1 MTVTM
6 TGLRRAK
13 NGDWFSRKA
22 IPDDVRDAYQTAY
35 GIRREERFRLSTDKS
50 PGEAKAA
57 FAEWLADIEGRI
69 SALRAAVAGKALEL
83 SHRQLHD
90 LVGRWY
96 DWFVVQYADDQEPV
110 EAWDF
115 RYERYQD
122 AVEASGGDYPYDDE
136 EQGRSPRHA
145 AKVRAVVL
153 EMSRLQTFLAGEG
166 INLFSD
172 TLDRLVDTLEA
183 DLVAAMALLRRR
195 AGGDYRPDTHR
206 ERFPQSMP
214 IVPTNV
220 KLAGWNVHEVF
231 EAYVR
236 ERQPQPSTITRW
248 RVVFLDLD
256 DFLDG
261 RDISLVT
268 DDDAVSWKDRLV
280 AKGNMGA
287 RTINDVW
294 LTSARTVFNWAKRQ
308 KKIAANPFDGVKVA
322 TGRQTPTKGAFQPE
336 DIKTILTATLQPQGP
351 RVSPHFRAAIRWV
364 PWLCGY
370 TGARVGEI
378 TQLRKQDI
386 DQHPDGF
393 WMLHITPDAGTVKGA
408 MPRTVPLHDHLIEQG
423 LIEFVRT
430 MKDGPLFYDPNTK
443 RKTKSDDP
451 LNPTRAPYVLMR
463 QKLGDWVRGLG
474 VTDKSVNPNHAWRHT
489 FKRRAA
495 KAKIEE
501 RIRDALCGH
510 TDPKVGR
517 IYEIPDIEELAEAIK
532 AFPRYE
538 IDPPKQP

>member
-22 IPDDVRDAYQTAY
+22 IPDDVRDAY
-35 GIRREERFRLSTDKS
+35 GVRREERFRLSTDKS

-69 SALRAAVAGKALEL
+69 GALRAATTGKALEL

-90 LVGRWY
+90 IAGRWY
-96 DWFVVQYADDQEPV
+96 DWFILQHTDDQEPV
-110 EAWDF
+110 EAWEIRMD
-115 RYERYQD
+115 RYQD
-122 AVEASGGDYPYDDE
+122 AVEAFDNGEHHDDE
-136 EQGRSPRHA
+136 DRERSPRHA
-145 AKVRAVVL
+145 AKVRATVL
-153 EMSRLQTFLAGEG
+153 ELSRPPTFLATEG
-166 INLFSD
+166 IRLSGD
-172 TLDRLVDTLEA
+172 TLDRLVDILEA

-214 IVPTNV
+214 IVSDNV
-220 KLAGWNVHEVF
+220 KLAGWNVQEAF

-236 ERQPQPSTITRW
+236 ERQPQPSTVNRW
-248 RVVFLDLD
+248 RVVFLDLN

-261 RDISLVT
+261 RDIALVT
-268 DDDAVSWKDRLV
+268 DEDAVGWKDKLV
-280 AKGNMGA
+280 AKGDMGA
-287 RTINDVW
+287 RTINEVW
-294 LTSARTVFNWAKRQ
+294 LTSARTVLNWAKRQ

-322 TGRQTPTKGAFQPE
+322 TGRQTPTKGAFKPE
-336 DIKTILTATLQPQGP
+336 DVKTILTATQQPQGP

-386 DQHPDGF
+386 ERHPDGF
-393 WMLHITPDAGTVKGA
+393 WTLHITPEAGAVKGA
-408 MPRTVPLHDHLIEQG
+408 MPRTAPLHDHLIEQG
-423 LIEFVRT
+423 LIEFVRKA
-430 MKDGPLFYDPNTK
+430 KDGPLFYDPNAK
-443 RKTKSDDP
+443 RKTGSDDP
-451 LNPTRAPYVLMR
+451 LNPTRPPYVLMR

-474 VTDKSVNPNHAWRHT
+474 VTDKSASPNHAWRHT

-501 RIRDALCGH
+501 RIRDAFCGH

-517 IYEIPDIEELAEAIK
+517 LYEIPDIEELAEAIK

>member
-6 TGLRRAK
+6 TSLRRDK

-22 IPDDVRDAYQTAY
+22 IPDDVRDAYQSAY

-69 SALRAAVAGKALEL
+69 SALRAAATGRALEL

-90 LVGRWY
+90 IAGRWY

-153 EMSRLQTFLAGEG
+153 ELSRLQTFLAGEG
-166 INLFSD
+166 INLSSD

-214 IVPTNV
+214 IVPANV
-220 KLAGWNVHEVF
+220 KLAGWNVW
-231 EAYVR
+231 EAFGAFVK
-236 ERQPQPSTITRW
+236 ERKPQPSTVNRW
-248 RVVFLDLD
+248 RAVFLDLNN
-256 DFLDG
+256 FLEG
-261 RDISLVT
+261 RDVALVT
-268 DDDAVSWKDRLV
+268 DEDAVSWKDRLV
-280 AKGNMGA
+280 ARENIGA
-287 RTINDVW
+287 RTINEIW
-294 LTSARTVFNWAKRQ
+294 ISAARRVFNWVIEQR
-308 KKIAANPFDGVKVA
+308 KITVNPFSKLKVA
-322 TGRQTPTKGAFQPE
+322 TGRQTPTRGKFQEE
-336 DIKTILTATLQPQGP
+336 DAKTILTATLQSQSP
-351 RVSPHFRAAIRWV
+351 RMSPHFRAAIRWV
-364 PWLCGY
+364 PWLCAY
-370 TGARVGEI
+370 TGARSGEL

-386 DQHPDGF
+386 EQHPDGF
-393 WMLHITPDAGTVKGA
+393 WMLHIMPDAGTVKGA

-423 LIEFVRT
+423 FIEFVRKA
-430 MKDGPLFYDPNTK
+430 KDGPLFYDTHAK
-443 RKTKSDDP
+443 RKLEYEDP
-451 LNPTRAPYVLMR
+451 LNPPRPPYVLMR
-463 QKLGDWVRGLG
+463 QKLADWVRALG
-474 VTDKSVNPNHAWRHT
+474 VVDPNVGPNHGWRHT
-489 FKRRAA
+489 FKRRAG

-501 RIRDALCGH
+501 RIRDAFCGH

-538 IDPPKQP
+538 IDPPTQP

>member
-122 AVEASGGDYPYDDE
+122 AVEAFGGDRPDDDE
-136 EQGRSPRHA
+136 DWERSPRHA

-153 EMSRLQTFLAGEG
+153 ELSRLQTFLASEG
-166 INLFSD
+166 ISLSSD

-214 IVPTNV
+214 IVPASV
-220 KLAGWNVHEVF
+220 KLAGWNVQETF

-236 ERQPQPSTITRW
+236 ERQPQPSTVNRW
-248 RVVFLDLD
+248 RVVFLDLN
-256 DFLDG
+256 DFLDR
-261 RDISLVT
+261 RDIALMT
-268 DDDAVSWKDRLV
+268 EDDAVGWKDKLV
-280 AKGNMGA
+280 AKGDMGA
-287 RTINDVW
+287 RTINEVW

-322 TGRQTPTKGAFQPE
+322 TGRKTPTKGAFKPE
-336 DIKTILTATLQPQGP
+336 DVKTILTATLQPQGT

-386 DQHPDGF
+386 EWHPDGF
-393 WMLHITPDAGTVKGA
+393 WALHITPEAGAVKGA

-423 LIEFVRT
+423 FIEFVRKA
-430 MKDGPLFYDPNTK
+430 KDGPLFYDPKAK
-443 RKTKSDDP
+443 RKTGSDDAI
-451 LNPTRAPYVLMR
+451 NPTRPPYVLMR
-463 QKLGDWVRGLG
+463 QKLADWVRGLG
-474 VTDKSVNPNHAWRHT
+474 VTDKGVSPLHAWRHT

-501 RIRDALCGH
+501 RIRDAFCGH

-517 IYEIPDIEELAEAIK
+517 IYEIPDIEELADAIK

-538 IDPPKQP
+538 IDQSNKP

>member
-22 IPDDVRDAYQTAY
+22 IPDDVRDAYQSAY

-69 SALRAAVAGKALEL
+69 GALRAAATGRALEL

-90 LVGRWY
+90 IAGRWY

-145 AKVRAVVL
+145 AKVKAVVL
-153 EMSRLQTFLAGEG
+153 ELSRLQTFLAGEG
-166 INLFSD
+166 INLSSD
-172 TLDRLVDTLEA
+172 TLDRLVDTLES

-214 IVPTNV
+214 IIPANV
-220 KLAGWNVHEVF
+220 KLAGWNVQEAF
-231 EAYVR
+231 EAYVM
-236 ERQPQPSTITRW
+236 ERQPQPSTVNRW
-248 RVVFLDLD
+248 RVVFVDFNN
-256 DFLDG
+256 FLDG

-287 RTINDVW
+287 RTINEVW

-308 KKIAANPFDGVKVA
+308 KKIATNPLEGVKVA

-386 DQHPDGF
+386 DQHPEGF
-393 WMLHITPDAGTVKGA
+393 WTLHITPEAGAVKGA

-430 MKDGPLFYDPNTK
+430 MKDGPLFYDPSTK
-443 RKTKSDDP
+443 RKTKSDDR
-451 LNPTRAPYVLMR
+451 LNPTRAPYVLIR
-463 QKLGDWVRGLG
+463 QKLGDWVRGL
-474 VTDKSVNPNHAWRHT
+474 
-489 FKRRAA
+489 
-495 KAKIEE
+495 
-501 RIRDALCGH
+501 
-510 TDPKVGR
+510 
-517 IYEIPDIEELAEAIK
+517 
-532 AFPRYE
+532 
-538 IDPPKQP
+538 

>member
-6 TGLRRAK
+6 TSLRRAK

-22 IPDDVRDAYQTAY
+22 IPDDVRDAYQSAY
-35 GIRREERFRLSTDKS
+35 GVRREERFRLSADKS

-69 SALRAAVAGKALEL
+69 SALRAATTGKALEL

-90 LVGRWY
+90 IAGRWY

-122 AVEASGGDYPYDDE
+122 AVEAFGGDLPDDDE
-136 EQGRSPRHA
+136 DRERSPRHA

-153 EMSRLQTFLAGEG
+153 ELSRLQTFLASEG
-166 INLFSD
+166 INLSSD

-214 IVPTNV
+214 IVPANV
-220 KLAGWNVHEVF
+220 KLAGWNVQEAF

-236 ERQPQPSTITRW
+236 ERQPQPSTVNRW
-248 RVVFLDLD
+248 RVVFLDLN
-256 DFLDG
+256 DFLDR
-261 RDISLVT
+261 RDIALMT
-268 DDDAVSWKDRLV
+268 EDDAVGWKDKLV
-280 AKGNMGA
+280 AKGDMGA
-287 RTINDVW
+287 RTINEVW

-308 KKIAANPFDGVKVA
+308 KKIATNPFDGVKVA
-322 TGRQTPTKGAFQPE
+322 TGRKTPTKGAFKPE
-336 DIKTILTATLQPQGP
+336 DVKTILTATVQPQGP

-386 DQHPDGF
+386 ERHPDGF
-393 WMLHITPDAGTVKGA
+393 WTLHITPEAGAVKGA

-423 LIEFVRT
+423 FIEFVRKA
-430 MKDGPLFYDPNTK
+430 KDGPLFYDPKAK
-443 RKTKSDDP
+443 RKTGSDDP
-451 LNPTRAPYVLMR
+451 LNPTRPPYVLMR
-463 QKLGDWVRGLG
+463 QKLGDWVRDMG
-474 VTDKSVNPNHAWRHT
+474 VTDKGVSPNHGWRHT

-501 RIRDALCGH
+501 RIRDAFCGH

-517 IYEIPDIEELAEAIK
+517 IYEIPDIEELADAIK